1 MANFKGGFAFNNE
14 AAKVEV
20 EQAPDGTLI
29 SCINPVTGESLAGG
43 DNHSEQFEGTAAALF
58 TNTDIGMDVEEFV
71 EAIRDHN
78 ASIRVSYDLSA
89 MGLLEPVVMEGYYD
103 RNLGSVMVSTIQV
116 YNGNAD
122 GFFGEYAGNHPDVL
136 PVSALYQISG
146 GTAVEMTASAA
157 AIPAITTVYFHPMPE

>member
-1 MANFKGGFAFNNE
+1 MKGSIRFDNDINIEVDVDKSAEEG
-14 AAKVEV
+14 AKLTSAVNLV
-20 EQAPDGTLI
+20 DGQELG
-29 SCINPVTGESLAGG
+29 GE
-43 DNHSEQFEGTAAALF
+43 NYSETYEGTAAALF
-58 TNTDIGMDVEEFV
+58 TNTDIGMDVDEFV

-89 MGLLEPVVMEGYYD
+89 MGLPEPVVMEGYYD
-103 RNLGSVMVSTIQV
+103 KNLGSVMVSTIQV

-136 PVSALYQISG
+136 AVGALYQISG